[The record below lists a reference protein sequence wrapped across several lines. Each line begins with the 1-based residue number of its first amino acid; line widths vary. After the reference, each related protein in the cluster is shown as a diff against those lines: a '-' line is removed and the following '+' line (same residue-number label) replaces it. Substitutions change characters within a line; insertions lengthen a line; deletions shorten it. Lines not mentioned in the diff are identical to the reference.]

1 MVSYCGISSTIE
13 AEKEENYEYGA
24 VIIEKINLAYNLNN
38 IFAMDNIVNLE
49 STKLTED
56 NKPVTNI
63 NNKIEKYE
71 REKCIK
77 IVFGNEQCNT
87 QYKLLYYN
95 LNLYIY
101 KLIWNIV
108 LNKTTP
114 EYDQEKLEDLNV
126 NMCYI

>member
-38 IFAMDNIVNLE
+38 IFAMDNIVNSE
-49 STKLTED
+49 STKVTEN
-56 NKPVTNI
+56 NKPVTDI
-63 NNKIEKYE
+63 NNEIEKYE
-71 REKCIK
+71 KENYIK

-95 LNLYIY
+95 SNLYIY
-101 KLIWNIV
+101 KLIGNII
-108 LNKTTP
+108 LNKTTS
-114 EYDQEKLEDLNV
+114 EYDQEKLEDSNV